1 MVAIARALAGDVRV
15 LLLDEP
21 FEGLAPS
28 ITEEVFTAVDRL
40 RRDIA
45 VVIVDHNLDLVLA
58 LADRAVV
65 LDRGHV
71 VHRGPARPLSED
83 LELRRRVLWV

>member
-1 MVAIARALAGDVRV
+1 MRV

-21 FEGLAPS
+21 FEGLAP
-28 ITEEVFTAVDRL
+28 TVAEEVFQAVDRL

-45 VVIVDHNLDLVLA
+45 LIVVDHNLDLVLA
-58 LADRAVV
+58 LADRVFV

-71 VHRGPARPLSED
+71 VHQGPARPLLED
-83 LELRRRVLWV
+83 LEMRRRVLWV